1 MQDVFSDEMDG
12 GDSPG
17 GAGRLFA
24 LAIKWG
30 GAALSLLLVAM
41 IVLWVYRLG
50 VRDAQE
56 IPVIQA
62 LDSPA
67 RIAPENPGG
76 TVMPNQGLEVNGI
89 LGGEAARNP
98 SETRLAPATLPLG
111 DDDTPAV
118 AGPLRDQLFG
128 TVPVEDLAPAE
139 AGISVNP
146 QDEIDTLLRQAL
158 GLEEDVVPTEEPAL
172 PAIRPR
178 GRPEGLPS
186 VAAVPAAPS
195 GPLDPATLVPGTLL
209 LQLGA
214 FNEVSQAERQW
225 DRLVSAHSDLLGD
238 KQYFVQRVE
247 QNGQIFFRLR
257 MAGVTDENAQSALCQ
272 ALKARFVECV
282 TVTVR

>member
-17 GAGRLFA
+17 GPGRWVA
-24 LAIKWG
+24 LALKWG

-50 VRDAQE
+50 VRDAQD

-62 LDSPA
+62 LDKPA
-67 RIAPENPGG
+67 RITPDNPGG
-76 TVMPNQGLEVNGI
+76 TVMPNQGLEVNEI
-89 LGGEAARNP
+89 LGGAAAQNP

-118 AGPLRDQLFG
+118 TGPLRDQLFG
-128 TVPVEDLAPAE
+128 NLPAE
-139 AGISVNP
+139 ELAQSQTDTSVNP

-158 GLEEDVVPTEEPAL
+158 GLEEAAAPAEPAL

-178 GRPEGLPS
+178 GRPEGLP
-186 VAAVPAAPS
+186 AVTTVPDAPL

-214 FNEVSQAERQW
+214 FNEVTQAERQW

-257 MAGVTDENAQSALCQ
+257 MAGVADENAQSALCQ